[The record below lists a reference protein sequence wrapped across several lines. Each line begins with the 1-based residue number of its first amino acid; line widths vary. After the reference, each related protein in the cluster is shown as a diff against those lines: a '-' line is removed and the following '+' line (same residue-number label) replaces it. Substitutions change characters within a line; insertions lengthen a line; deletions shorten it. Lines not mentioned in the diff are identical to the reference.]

1 MQKNLSSFSSLG
13 LALVLVIAVIIIAN
27 IIFSGIRLDLTE
39 NKLFTLSQ
47 GTENI
52 LDSLEEPISLDFY
65 FSRKTLSDFPSLT
78 NYATRVRDL
87 LEEYAAKSN
96 GKIKLTVIEPEP
108 FSEEEDQAVANGLQG
123 VSISNV
129 GDRAYFGLVG
139 SNSIDT
145 LETIPFFQA
154 EKETALEYDITK
166 MVYNLANPE
175 KRTIGVITSLP
186 LFGQARMGPQG
197 QQGSRPWAIINAMR
211 EFFEVRDLGT
221 NLEKI
226 DDDISVLLVIH
237 PKELDEST
245 LFAIDQ
251 YLLGGGNTMIF
262 VDPLSENDI
271 PQTNPAMPM
280 GIPVLASNLKTIL
293 DGWGVNVV
301 DGKIAGDI
309 TLAMR
314 VQTRG
319 PRGPEETTYLPWL
332 GLDENNLN
340 QEDFTTNELS
350 IIHMGTAGIIEKQED
365 SSIRLEPL
373 IETTSMSMQIDSNR
387 LLFQQDPAAMLNDF
401 EPENKKQI
409 LAARLSGQVSS
420 AFPDGKPNAEEND
433 STEVLK
439 EGEVHAILVADTDIL
454 ADMFWIRT
462 QSFFGMEIPQTIAN
476 NGDFVINTLEN
487 LSGNTDLVSLRS
499 RGEFAR
505 PFTVVET
512 IRREAEEKFRERE
525 QLLQARLE
533 ETENKI
539 IALQQES
546 GDSSIILSPQQAQE
560 IEKFRDEQIKTRKE
574 LRAVQ
579 HELQKN
585 IEGLGTVLK
594 FINIG
599 LMPLLIALIAI
610 FAGVYRSGRRA

>member
-13 LALVLVIAVIIIAN
+13 LALVLAIAVIIIAN
-27 IIFSGIRLDLTE
+27 ITFSGIRLDLTE

-96 GKIKLTVIEPEP
+96 GKIKLSVIEPEP

-123 VSISNV
+123 VSISNA

-186 LFGQARMGPQG
+186 LFGQARMGPRG

-211 EFFEVRDLGT
+211 EFFEVRELGT

-237 PKELDEST
+237 PKELGEST

-262 VDPLSENDI
+262 VDPLSENDT

-280 GIPVLASNLKTIL
+280 GMPVLASNLKTIL
-293 DGWGVNVV
+293 DGWGVTVV
-301 DGKIAGDI
+301 EGKIAGDI

-365 SSIRLEPL
+365 SPIKLEPL
-373 IETTSMSMQIDSNR
+373 IETTPMSMQIDSSR

-487 LSGNTDLVSLRS
+487 LSGNTDLISLRS

-525 QLLQARLE
+525 QLLQAKLE

-546 GDSSIILSPQQAQE
+546 GDSSIILSPATSPGNRE
-560 IEKFRDEQIKTRKE
+560 
-574 LRAVQ
+574 V
-579 HELQKN
+579 
-585 IEGLGTVLK
+585 
-594 FINIG
+594 
-599 LMPLLIALIAI
+599 
-610 FAGVYRSGRRA
+610 SG